1 MKKVIVIASLFFC
14 SFGVW
19 GQSYGIE
26 IPDMNVVYAGIPMDF
41 TGGACGDYKSVTAS
55 PSVLN
60 ATQSMVGSY
69 ITVNLTAKDS
79 KGQVVLLGGKK
90 YLVKATPKP
99 ELLWNGVADGGR
111 GNKSAGSLTCRFGDN
126 VPFSP
131 SLGKFTVES
140 YSIIVSGL
148 KGGLEGM
155 GGTISPAH
163 LNILKDIKEGKV
175 TISVKYSGTAE
186 GRVSAMFD
194 I

>member
-1 MKKVIVIASLFFC
+1 MKKATVIASLFFS
-14 SFGVW
+14 SFGAW

-41 TGGACGDYKSVTAS
+41 RGGACGDYKSVTVS
-55 PSVLN
+55 PSVVN
-60 ATQSMVGSY
+60 AHQSMVGLY
-69 ITVNLTAKDS
+69 ITVSLTAKDS
-79 KGQVVLLGGKK
+79 KGQAVSLVGKK

-99 ELLWNGVADGGR
+99 ELYWNGVADGGR
-111 GNKSAGSLTCRFGDN
+111 GNKSAGSLTCAFGN
-126 VPFSP
+126 SVPFDP
-131 SLGKFTVES
+131 SKGQFAVES
-140 YSIIVSGL
+140 YSIIVSGI
-148 KGGLEGM
+148 KGSLEGT

-163 LNILKDIKEGKV
+163 LNALKEIKEGKV

>member
-1 MKKVIVIASLFFC
+1 MKKVTVIASLFFS
-14 SFGVW
+14 SFGAW

-41 TGGACGDYKSVTAS
+41 TGGACGDYKSVNVNPKTVTAS
-55 PSVLN
+55 QSQVGQYISV
-60 ATQSMVGSY
+60 S
-69 ITVNLTAKDS
+69 ITSKDS
-79 KGQVVLLGGKK
+79 KGKSISHGSKIFI
-90 YLVKATPKP
+90 VKPTPKP
-99 ELLWNGVADGGR
+99 ELYWNGVANGGR
-111 GNKSAGSLTCRFGDN
+111 GNKSAGSLTCAFGSN

-131 SLGKFTVES
+131 SLGQFAVES
-140 YSIIVSGL
+140 YSIIISGI
-148 KGGLEGM
+148 KGSLEGT

-163 LNILKDIKEGKV
+163 LNALKEIKEGKV

>member
-14 SFGVW
+14 SFGAW
-19 GQSYGIE
+19 GQGYGIE

-79 KGQVVLLGGKK
+79 NGQVVSLGGKK

-99 ELLWNGVADGGR
+99 ELLCNGVADGGR
-111 GNKSAGSLTCRFGDN
+111 GNKSAGNLTCVFGNN
-126 VPFSP
+126 VPFDP
-131 SLGKFTVES
+131 SKGQFAVES
-140 YSIIVSGL
+140 YSIIVSGI
-148 KGGLEGM
+148 KGSLDGT
-155 GGTISPAH
+155 GGKISPAH
-163 LNILKDIKEGKV
+163 LNALKEIKEGKI

>member
-1 MKKVIVIASLFFC
+1 MKKVTVIASLFFS
-14 SFGVW
+14 SFGAW

-41 TGGACGDYKSVTAS
+41 TGGACGNYKSVNVNPKTVTAS
-55 PSVLN
+55 QFQVG
-60 ATQSMVGSY
+60 QS
-69 ITVNLTAKDS
+69 ITVILTAKDS
-79 KGQVVLLGGKK
+79 KGQSVSLGGKT

-99 ELLWNGVADGGR
+99 ELYWNGVADGGR
-111 GNKSAGSLTCRFGDN
+111 GNKSAGNLTCVFGNN
-126 VPFSP
+126 VPFDRSK
-131 SLGKFTVES
+131 GNFTVDS
-140 YSIIVSGL
+140 YSIIVSGI
-148 KGGLEGM
+148 KGGLEGT

-163 LNILKDIKEGKV
+163 LNALKEIKEGKV

>member
-14 SFGVW
+14 SFGAW

-41 TGGACGDYKSVTAS
+41 TGGACGDYKSVTVSPKIVTAS
-55 PSVLN
+55 QAQVGSFITIN
-60 ATQSMVGSY
+60 ATA
-69 ITVNLTAKDS
+69 IDN
-79 KGQVVLLGGKK
+79 KGRSVSLAGRKF
-90 YLVKATPKP
+90 LVKATPKP
-99 ELLWNGVADGGR
+99 ELYWNGISEGQA
-111 GNKSAGSLTCRFGDN
+111 NKSTGSLTCRFGDN

-140 YSIIVSGL
+140 YSIMISGV
-148 KGGLEGM
+148 KGSLDGT

-163 LNILKDIKEGKV
+163 LNALKEIKEGKI

-186 GRVSAMFD
+186 GRVSAMFE

>member
-1 MKKVIVIASLFFC
+1 MKKVTVIASLFFS
-14 SFGVW
+14 SFGAL

-41 TGGACGDYKSVTAS
+41 TGGACGDYKSVTVSPKTVTAS
-55 PSVLN
+55 
-60 ATQSMVGSY
+60 QSQVGSY
-69 ITVNLTAKDS
+69 ITVNTTAIDN
-79 KGQVVLLGGKK
+79 KGRSVSLAGLKF
-90 YLVKATPKP
+90 LVKATPKP
-99 ELLWNGVADGGR
+99 ELYWNGIADGGR
-111 GNKSAGSLTCRFGDN
+111 GNKSAGSLTCVFGNN

-131 SLGKFTVES
+131 SLGMFTVES
-140 YSIIVSGL
+140 YSIIVSGM
-148 KGGLEGM
+148 KGGLEGT

-163 LNILKDIKEGKV
+163 LYALKEIKEGKV